1 MSRIRWRV
9 QWLLPAVAL
18 TVACGEGVGP
28 LDNLPRDLSVAEG
41 ELIEANN
48 AFAFKLFR
56 EINRQDTT
64 GGNVFISPLSVGM
77 ALGMAYN
84 GAAGTTRDAMQETLE
99 LQGLTIDEIN
109 QSYRSVIDLLRNL
122 DPGVEFSIANSVW
135 YDLGETLQPSFLDV
149 AATYFD
155 AVAAQLDFAS
165 ADAAPTINAWV
176 SDATHGKIP
185 EIVPDPIPGDIVAYL
200 INAIYFKGNWTY
212 QFDKDL
218 TRKEPFYL
226 ADGTSVDVDMMS
238 FPTKSPMRVASVDG
252 VTIADLAYGGG
263 AYSMTIVLP
272 PAVDGA
278 FTLAETVTQDQWDAW
293 VAALDS
299 TSWYVRMPKFT
310 LEWEDSL
317 NKVLT
322 ALGMG
327 VAFRGCDFSN
337 MFIVPG
343 ACIDEVRHKTFVDVN
358 EEGTEAAA
366 ATSISFSR
374 SGPVPVEVDRPF
386 LFAIRER
393 HSGTILFMGKI
404 VDPTRTSGG
413 SG

>member
-1 MSRIRWRV
+1 
-9 QWLLPAVAL
+9 LPAVAL
-18 TVACGEGVGP
+18 TVACGEGAGP
-28 LDNLPRDLSVAEG
+28 LDQLPRDLSVAEG

-64 GGNVFISPLSVGM
+64 GGNVFISPLSVAM

-109 QSYRSVIDLLRNL
+109 ESYRSVIDLLRNL
-122 DPGVEFSIANSVW
+122 DPAVEFSIANSVW

-176 SDATHGKIP
+176 SDATHGKILQ
-185 EIVPDPIPGDIVAYL
+185 IVLDPIPPDIVSYL
-200 INAIYFKGNWTY
+200 INAIYFKGDWTY

-218 TRKEPFYL
+218 TETRPFRL
-226 ADGTSVDVDMMS
+226 AADSSLDVDMMS
-238 FPTKSPMRVASVDG
+238 YATESPVRSATTGDYTRVVD
-252 VTIADLAYGGG
+252 LSYGDG

-272 PAVDGA
+272 PEVDGVSA
-278 FTLAETVTQDQWDAW
+278 LAETITEDQWDAW
-293 VAALDS
+293 VGALDS
-299 TSWYVRMPKFT
+299 TNMYILMPKLT

-317 NKVLT
+317 NSVLR

-327 VAFRGCDFSN
+327 VAFQPVADFSN
-337 MFIVPG
+337 MFVVPG

-366 ATSISFSR
+366 VTSVSFLR
-374 SGPVPVEVDRPF
+374 SFHGIEIDHPF